1 MNVDDQASENAN
13 QAGQTAVQDDPD
25 ERSVFVRNVDFSAD
39 DAQLTEHF
47 KECGEIIRVTIKK
60 DPQTARW
67 SGAAPARCRR
77 CISV

>member
-13 QAGQTAVQDDPD
+13 QAGQTVVQDDPD

-60 DPQTARW
+60 DPNTQR
-67 SGAAPARCRR
+67 SLG
-77 CISV
+77 

>member
-60 DPQTARW
+60 DPNTQR
-67 SGAAPARCRR
+67 SLG
-77 CISV
+77 

>member
-47 KECGEIIRVTIKK
+47 KECGEINRVTIKK
-60 DPQTARW
+60 DPNTQR
-67 SGAAPARCRR
+67 SLG
-77 CISV
+77 